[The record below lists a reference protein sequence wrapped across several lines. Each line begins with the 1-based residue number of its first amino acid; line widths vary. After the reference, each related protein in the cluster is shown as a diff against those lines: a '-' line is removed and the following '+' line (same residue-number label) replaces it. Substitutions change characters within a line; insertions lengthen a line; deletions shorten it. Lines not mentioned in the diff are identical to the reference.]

1 MERRRAG
8 LIGPIILIAVG
19 VLLLLNTLNLLP
31 WSIWETLWRFWPV
44 LLILLGLEILIGRR
58 SWIGSLII
66 LAVAVVAV
74 IAVVAIGLSAGTLTG
89 PVGERQ
95 TLSQPLA
102 DASRADV
109 TINFGVGTAT
119 LHGLPSDSRNLM
131 EGTVDNAPGRRVET
145 DFHVTGDTAV
155 LNINERAQTGFFF
168 PFFGPQVES
177 RWDIGLSSQVPLS
190 LRLSTGVGQAT
201 LDLQG
206 LKLTDLQLNTGVGQT
221 LVTLPERGRFNVD
234 LRGGVGNT
242 VVTVPP
248 GLAVRI
254 RASQGLGNVSV
265 NLPDVSRQG
274 EEWVSRAFDTAEDRA
289 DIRLSGGVGNI
300 AVR

>member
-1 MERRRAG
+1 MERRRSG

-58 SWIGSLII
+58 SWVGSLIV
-66 LAVAVVAV
+66 LAVAAVAV
-74 IAVVAIGLSAGTLTG
+74 ITVVAIGLSAGTITTAA
-89 PVGERQ
+89 GERQ
-95 TLSQPLA
+95 MLSQPLA

-119 LHGLPSDSRNLM
+119 LYSLPAGSPNLI
-131 EGTVDNAPGRRVET
+131 EGTVDNAPGRHVET

-155 LNINERAQTGFFF
+155 LNINERGQTGFF

-177 RWDIGLSSQVPLS
+177 RWDLGLSSQVPLS

-206 LKLTDLQLNTGVGQT
+206 LKLTDLQLDTGVGQT
-221 LVTLPERGRFNVD
+221 LLTLPGQGRFNVD

-242 VVTVPP
+242 VVTVPR
-248 GLAVRI
+248 GLAVHI

-274 EEWVSRAFDTAEDRA
+274 EEWVSRTFDTAEDRA

-300 AVR
+300 TVR

>member
-1 MERRRAG
+1 
-8 LIGPIILIAVG
+8 
-19 VLLLLNTLNLLP
+19 
-31 WSIWETLWRFWPV
+31 
-44 LLILLGLEILIGRR
+44 
-58 SWIGSLII
+58 
-66 LAVAVVAV
+66 
-74 IAVVAIGLSAGTLTG
+74 
-89 PVGERQ
+89 
-95 TLSQPLA
+95 
-102 DASRADV
+102 
-109 TINFGVGTAT
+109 
-119 LHGLPSDSRNLM
+119 
-131 EGTVDNAPGRRVET
+131 
-145 DFHVTGDTAV
+145 
-155 LNINERAQTGFFF
+155 
-168 PFFGPQVES
+168 
-177 RWDIGLSSQVPLS
+177 
-190 LRLSTGVGQAT
+190 
-201 LDLQG
+201 

-274 EEWVSRAFDTAEDRA
+274 EEWVSRAFDIAEDRA